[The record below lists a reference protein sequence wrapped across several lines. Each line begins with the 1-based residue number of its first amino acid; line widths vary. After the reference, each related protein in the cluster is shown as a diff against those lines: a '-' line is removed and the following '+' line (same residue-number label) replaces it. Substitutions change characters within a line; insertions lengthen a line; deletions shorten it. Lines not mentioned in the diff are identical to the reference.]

1 MIYMGYQMDDGGI
14 DMYKYE
20 YMALIIKGYL
30 DTKSSGNYIITS
42 GEARKL
48 PGMDDYASNSCYQN
62 VCRAMDVVSERY
74 YEGRLLNPE
83 KRSSSTFSYEYKVN

>member
-1 MIYMGYQMDDGGI
+1 
-14 DMYKYE
+14 
-20 YMALIIKGYL
+20 
-30 DTKSSGNYIITS
+30 
-42 GEARKL
+42 
-48 PGMDDYASNSCYQN
+48 MDDYASNSCYQN